1 MEENKEVSTNQQE
14 QVNDVIKSV
23 EKGELTDVML
33 VCMIMLTFQYSIN
46 GTAGKTHLTVDELFT
61 SLDRFFIIE
70 KSRVESTLYEMC
82 VGNICGQ
89 WLRKSPDGTE
99 VHEYTLKSFQLR
111 DGEVRV
117 VDMTP

>member
-1 MEENKEVSTNQQE
+1 MEENKEVATN
-14 QVNDVIKSV
+14 QVNDVIKNV

-33 VCMIMLTFQYSIN
+33 VCMILLTFQYTFNSEK
-46 GTAGKTHLTVDELFT
+46 GKSHLTADELFE
-61 SLDRFFIIE
+61 SLQKFFIID
-70 KSRVESTLYEMC
+70 KSRVEATLYEMC

-89 WLRKSPDGTE
+89 WLRKYPDGTE

-111 DGEVRV
+111 DGNVRV